1 MDTPDENTT
10 AATTRPLFGNK
21 MALAA
26 VENTQT
32 EAETAEVAQDEA
44 MTAEAEETPVETIE
58 VAGDAPL
65 ADAAVST
72 ELTEDTTHS
81 AEAVAEFEEDRAA
94 TLAPEI
100 AEQSDLVDA
109 VNEEAVHD
117 ASDDE
122 EVAVEVDN
130 TTVENLPVEEQTAV
144 TEALDAAVDT
154 TTETVVGEVDADP
167 ADLAEAASETEGAL
181 AAPVPEAEAAEVEQ
195 DAETD
200 TSAEETVKVTPD
212 APATEDAK
220 TVEELQAER
229 QKLDDE
235 IKSKVDAQKASVIAQ
250 IKTVAD
256 TYGITADELV
266 EAMGGLKSKRKGVP
280 AKPKYRDPATGTI
293 WSGRGKEP
301 AWIKGQKR
309 EDFAI

>member
-10 AATTRPLFGNK
+10 ATTRPLFGNK

-44 MTAEAEETPVETIE
+44 MTAEAEEAPVETVE
-58 VAGDAPL
+58 AADEAPL
-65 ADAAVST
+65 AETSKYDGTAASEAVTEPTVSEEAGITEATAETHQSIVDDAVAA
-72 ELTEDTTHS
+72 DYH
-81 AEAVAEFEEDRAA
+81 AEAVEEETAVIEE
-94 TLAPEI
+94 APEP
-100 AEQSDLVDA
+100 SVD
-109 VNEEAVHD
+109 
-117 ASDDE
+117 
-122 EVAVEVDN
+122 
-130 TTVENLPVEEQTAV
+130 TV
-144 TEALDAAVDT
+144 TEPVA
-154 TTETVVGEVDADP
+154 GEVEADE
-167 ADLAEAASETEGAL
+167 ADLAEAAAETEVAL
-181 AAPVPEAEAAEVEQ
+181 AAAVPEPVPVEVEQ
-195 DAETD
+195 ETETE
-200 TSAEETVKVTPD
+200 TSAEETVQVEPE
-212 APATEDAK
+212 APAHEDAK
-220 TVEELQAER
+220 SVEELQAER

-235 IKSKVDAQKASVIAQ
+235 IKAKVDAQKASVIAQ

-301 AWIKGQKR
+301 AWIKGQDRSK
-309 EDFAI
+309 FAI